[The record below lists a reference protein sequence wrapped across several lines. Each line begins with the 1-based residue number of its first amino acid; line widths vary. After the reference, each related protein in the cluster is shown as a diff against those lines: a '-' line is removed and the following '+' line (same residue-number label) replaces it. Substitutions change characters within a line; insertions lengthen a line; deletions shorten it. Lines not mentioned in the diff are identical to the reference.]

1 MIFGK
6 IDYINLLPF
15 HFFLKQSNMQN
26 GFKKSIEYNR
36 GIPSKI
42 NNRFLNRKVDAAFI
56 SSIKSTKKNIKT
68 LPVGIVAQ
76 KKVKSVLVKEGNFK
90 PDKASATSNVLA
102 NILQIKGEVLI
113 GDHAL
118 KEYIKSPENYMDLAE
133 IWYNRYGLPFVFAV
147 FCTNKHHKIY
157 KKIAKQF
164 AIKKI
169 KIPEYLLEIYSK
181 QRGISKKE
189 IKEYLKLIS
198 YKINRKEEKALKLFL
213 KKARALG
220 LN

>member
-26 GFKKSIEYNR
+26 SFKKSIEYKR

-56 SSIKSTKKNIKT
+56 SSIKSTKKDIKT

-76 KKVKSVLVKEGNFK
+76 KKVKSVLVKEGDFK

-102 NILQIKGEVLI
+102 NILKTKGEVLI
-113 GDHAL
+113 GDQAL
-118 KEYIKSPENYMDLAE
+118 KEYIKAPENYIDLAE

-164 AIKKI
+164 VIKKI
-169 KIPEYLLEIYSK
+169 KIPGYLLEIYSK